1 MQFNQKYSSA
11 ERTKNKILCLTS
23 NLPRWQGDSTTPF
36 VLNLARELQHLG
48 LKVDILAP
56 HAPGCAKEETL
67 QGVNIQRFQY
77 LWPETQQ
84 TVCYQGGALINLRN
98 NKSNYAKL
106 PAFVLAQTTAL
117 LRKVAS
123 GPYDLIH
130 SHWLLPQGF
139 VGALGARLARIPH
152 VVTIHGGDV
161 FGLRQKVFQPFK
173 KLALKGAHAV
183 TVNSS
188 ATEKAVTSIAPDLG
202 SVHRIPMGIDI
213 SGVSSTDDQVLEIR
227 EKYRKGHGPLI
238 IFAGRIVEEKGIED
252 LIRAMPG
259 ILNKC
264 PDASALIAGEGQDR
278 AALED
283 LSQELGLV
291 HRVFFT
297 GWIDP
302 ELMPAY
308 LAAADV
314 FAGPSRRASDGWIEA
329 QGLAFLEAMAVGTP
343 VIATRS
349 GGIVDAVMH
358 EKTGLLVDERSPDQ
372 VAEAITRL
380 HADQELA
387 RNLAAQGRKLVEQ
400 SYSRQA
406 CATRFSEI
414 FEGLIATKE

>member
-1 MQFNQKYSSA
+1 MAVISVPVCMKH
-11 ERTKNKILCLTS
+11 NKILCLTS
-23 NLPRWQGDSTTPF
+23 NFPRWQGDSTTPF
-36 VLNLARELQHLG
+36 VLNLARELQKLG
-48 LKVDILAP
+48 WQVDVLAP
-56 HAPGCAKEETL
+56 HAPGCAKREKL
-67 QGVNIQRFQY
+67 QGVQVERFQY
-77 LWPETQQ
+77 FWPKSQQ
-84 TVCYQGGALINLRN
+84 SICYQGGALINLRN

-117 LRKVAS
+117 LRKLSS

-139 VGALGARLARIPH
+139 VGALGARLARIAH

-161 FGLRQKVFQPFK
+161 FGLRQKVFLPFK

-188 ATEKAVTSIAPDLG
+188 ATEKAVKSIAPDLG
-202 SVHRIPMGIDI
+202 SIHRIPMGIDI
-213 SGVSSTDDQVLEIR
+213 SGGSRTDDQVLEIR

-252 LIRAMPG
+252 LIRAMPV
-259 ILNKC
+259 ILKEC

-278 AALED
+278 AAMED
-283 LSQELGLV
+283 LSRELGFAD
-291 HRVFFT
+291 RVFFT

-343 VIATRS
+343 VVATRS
-349 GGIVDAVMH
+349 GGIVDAVVH
-358 EKTGLLVDERSPDQ
+358 EQTGLLVDERSPDQ

-387 RNLAAQGRKLVEQ
+387 RNLAAQGRKLVEK
-400 SYSRQA
+400 SYSRQV
-406 CATRFSEI
+406 CAARFSDL
-414 FEGLIATKE
+414 FEGLMSKY